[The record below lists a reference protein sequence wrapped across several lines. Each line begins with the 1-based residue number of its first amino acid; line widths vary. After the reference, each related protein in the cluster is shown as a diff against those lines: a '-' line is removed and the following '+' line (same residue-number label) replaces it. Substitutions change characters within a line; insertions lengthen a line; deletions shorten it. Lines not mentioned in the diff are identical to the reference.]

1 MKFHP
6 QHITCDVG
14 GYSSDIITEDI
25 PTNNLTLIH
34 PSDSEPLRVRARI
47 KCPACSVATC
57 PHPGHFDIEFEQVCT
72 QGPEVL
78 FQAISSNTELQMWR
92 LVVNDQAKIPSY
104 HPGGRTGLEGDLDTQ
119 SKSIA
124 DAMFNWKGPGVAI
137 NDLIRVLSQVEDYT
151 KSKSWDAFTKH
162 HFIVA
167 TSAIDK
173 PGIHSSILSGFN
185 GIYAN
190 VPFKNTKLQ
199 GTFVSRLGD
208 KEGMQSNVFCNNH
221 IGQCAEVHSANRSL
235 NADARANLSDLKFSI
250 AYHCR
255 TNRPRS
261 YCLNC
266 ITLFDLNNA

>member
-1 MKFHP
+1 MKFQP

-25 PTNNLTLIH
+25 PTNKLTLIH
-34 PSDSEPLRVRARI
+34 PSGSKPLRVRARI
-47 KCPACSVATC
+47 KCPTCTVAAC
-57 PHPGHFDIEFEQVCT
+57 PHPGHFDIEFEQIRT

-78 FQAISSNTELQMWR
+78 FQAISSNTGLQMWR
-92 LVVNDQAKIPSY
+92 LVVNNQAKIPSY
-104 HPGGRTGLEGDLDTQ
+104 YPGGRTGLEGNLDTQ

-124 DAMFNWKGPGVAI
+124 DAMFKWKGSGVAN
-137 NDLIRVLSQVEDYT
+137 NDLITVLSQVEDYT
-151 KSKSWDAFTKH
+151 KSKSWNAFTKQ

-173 PGIHSSILSGFN
+173 PGIQPNNHPGFN

-190 VPFKNTKLQ
+190 VPNKNAKLQ
-199 GTFVSRLGD
+199 GAFVSQLGD
-208 KEGMQSNVFCNNH
+208 KEGAQSNVFCNNP
-221 IGQCAEVHSANRSL
+221 IGQCAEVHSANGSL
-235 NADARANLSDLKFSI
+235 NVDAGANLSDLKFSI

-255 TNRPRS
+255 TSRPRS